1 MSHKIFQSTFW
12 AQVFRRR
19 SETAKT
25 KGVHSFFQ
33 SSFWTQVFI
42 VALFAFSA
50 HVFMSGLGLNI
61 VMRDYCFGGR
71 YFLQGVDPYKAT
83 ESRGSSDSFAYSPLF
98 ALVAGGIARE
108 LPAVVSDMRIQQVA
122 TQGFWLFVQAP
133 GQQPQFATTTK
144 PALFLGLWVLVSA
157 ALFALGLRRWCDLS
171 RPAPFYMIVAFLAAM
186 LDMVISTGVYQINA
200 IVIGIMLLGLAE
212 YRDGRYYT
220 AGALLMLAAN
230 LKIYPVIFLAA
241 LLLRFRWKYWIG
253 AFIGGVIIFIL
264 PAFWVG
270 WTFNFNTHLE
280 WVRVVLTFVGH
291 ERILDIIAAFER
303 AGLALFGNILHKTVF
318 VISLA
323 VFGTYAAASKR
334 MDWRPWMAFGVA
346 AILLLSPR
354 AEVYTYVMLAPAYV
368 YLFYWSRESEFNFI
382 KKYGAI
388 IVTLL
393 GVASA
398 SVRFIDPKW
407 YHSQEPWEMMRVL
420 SALGFWIFT
429 GTVLVLSLHKSFRER
444 LAARNSAAA

>member
-1 MSHKIFQSTFW
+1 MLH
-12 AQVFRRR
+12 R
-19 SETAKT
+19 
-25 KGVHSFFQ
+25 FFQ

-42 VALFAFSA
+42 VTLFAFAA
-50 HVFMSGLGLNI
+50 HVFMSGLGLNL
-61 VMRDYCFGGR
+61 VMRDYCFGGK

-83 ESRGSSDSFAYSPLF
+83 ASRGSSDSFAYSPLF
-98 ALVAGGIARE
+98 ALIVGGMARE
-108 LPAVVSDMRIQQVA
+108 MPAAVSDMKAEAA
-122 TQGFWLFVQAP
+122 TQGFWIFVQNP
-133 GQQPQFATTTK
+133 GQQPQFATTMT
-144 PALFLGLWVLVSA
+144 PALFLGLWVLVST

-171 RPAPFYMIVAFLAAM
+171 RPAPFYIIFAFLAAM
-186 LDMVISTGVYQINA
+186 LDLVISTGVYQINA
-200 IVIGIMLLGLAE
+200 ITIGIMLLGLAE

-220 AGALLMLAAN
+220 AGALLVLAAN

-253 AFIGGVIIFIL
+253 AFIGGVIVFIL

-270 WTFNFNTHLE
+270 WSHNFNTHLA
-280 WVRVVLTFVGH
+280 WVRVVLTFIGH

-303 AGLALFGNILHKTVF
+303 AGIAWLGVILNKVVF

-323 VFGTYAAASKR
+323 VLYAYAAASKR

-382 KKYGAI
+382 KKYGPI

-420 SALGFWIFT
+420 SAMGFWIFT
-429 GTVLVLSLHKSFRER
+429 GTALVFSLYTSFRER
-444 LAARNSAAA
+444 LAMRNSTAA